1 MVRCL
6 LGLLGL
12 FALLGII
19 GIKSRES
26 KESHST
32 SSYCPTSDPETTNTP
47 ADTKGTAMFDEQCP
61 FSLLGFVA
69 PLGLLSD
76 DSTLTA
82 ATLPN
87 RHKKRAS
94 VVMTEALIISILL
107 SL

>member
-12 FALLGII
+12 ITLLGIM

-76 DSTLTA
+76 DSAMTA

-87 RHKKRAS
+87 RHKKEPQS
-94 VVMTEALIISILL
+94 Q
-107 SL
+107 